1 MDGKI
6 SHRLIFF
13 YYPTNFSIKIL
24 NKIMKTFDLFLKTI
38 LLLLIERSWFE
49 RYKRKRC
56 LHKTD
61 EFLRTN

>member
-1 MDGKI
+1 
-6 SHRLIFF
+6 
-13 YYPTNFSIKIL
+13 
-24 NKIMKTFDLFLKTI
+24 MKTFDLFLKTI

-56 LHKTD
+56 LPETD